1 MFYISYMLAELRRRR
16 GRTLLTALGLAVG
29 VGLVVTVNAL
39 STGLNQAQAKVLKPL
54 TGLGTDMSVTRPL
67 VISTTSGGFQSLTP
81 AERAKLRSEGGPR
94 GFDFQNLKPG
104 AKFSSDRFTAG
115 TQQTFPSTEVTSIA
129 KLANVS
135 IATGSLTLNAVHISG
150 TVPRQTTTNGAGGG
164 PGGFGGGGGGGF
176 SGPRSIN
183 FDTKSVTGV
192 DQTQPTLGAITNSQ
206 ISSGAYFSG
215 TDPYQAI
222 VNVSYANSNNLKVGS
237 KISLAGKSFSVIG
250 IATTPLGGQSSDVY
264 LKLAELQK
272 LSGYTGRVNTVLV
285 EADNASHV
293 TTVSA
298 AITKSFSGST
308 VTTAKDLADRISGS
322 LVDTKKLTDKLG
334 TALEIVGLV
343 AAILIASLLTLSS
356 VTKRIRELGT
366 LKALGWSQGLVIRQ
380 VTGESLFQGLVGGV
394 LGVIVGLGGAALVGA
409 FAPSL
414 QATVGG
420 ASTATAAAGQGGP
433 GGFGGPPGGGGGGF
447 FGRFLDNGL
456 TTGSAKVSISAPV
469 SVGLLATAIGLAVL
483 GGLLAGAVGGFRAS
497 RLRPAD
503 ALRHLD

>member
-67 VISTTSGGFQSLTP
+67 VIATTSGGFQSLTP

-94 GFDFQNLKPG
+94 GFDFQSLKPG
-104 AKFSSDRFTAG
+104 AKFSSDRFTFG
-115 TQQTFPSTEVTSIA
+115 TQQTFPSTEVASIS
-129 KLANVS
+129 KLAHVS
-135 IATGSLTLNAVHISG
+135 IAAGSLTLNAVHISG
-150 TVPRQTTTNGAGGG
+150 TVPKQTTTATPG
-164 PGGFGGGGGGGF
+164 PGGFSGGGGGGFF

-183 FDTKSVTGV
+183 FDTKSVTGI
-192 DQTQPTLGAITNSQ
+192 DETQPTLGAITTSQ

-222 VNVSYANSNNLKVGS
+222 LNVSYANSNNLKVGS
-237 KISLAGKSFSVIG
+237 KLTLAGKTFAVIG

-272 LSGYTGRVNTVLV
+272 LSGNTGRVNTILV

-293 TTVSA
+293 AAVST
-298 AITKSFSGST
+298 AIKKTFKDSS

-394 LGVIVGLGGAALVGA
+394 LGVVVGLGGAALVSA

-414 QATVGG
+414 QATVG
-420 ASTATAAAGQGGP
+420 STSATANAVTGQGGGP
-433 GGFGGPPGGGGGGF
+433 GDFGPPGGGAGL

-456 TTGSAKVSISAPV
+456 TTGSSSVSISAPV
-469 SVGLLATAIGLAVL
+469 SISLLATAIGLAVL

>member
-1 MFYISYMLAELRRRR
+1 MSYMLAELRRRR

-94 GFDFQNLKPG
+94 GFDFRGLKPG
-104 AKFSSDRFTAG
+104 TTFSSDRFTAG
-115 TQQTFPSTEVTSIA
+115 TEQTFPATEVASIA

-135 IATGSLTLNAVHISG
+135 IAAGSLTLNAVHISG
-150 TVPRQTTTNGAGGG
+150 TVPRQSTTANGAGG
-164 PGGFGGGGGGGF
+164 PGSFSGGRGGGF

-192 DQTQPTLGAITNSQ
+192 DQTQPTLGAITSSQ

-222 VNVSYANSNNLKVGS
+222 LNVSYGNSNNLKVGS
-237 KISLAGKSFSVIG
+237 KLSLAGKTFSVIG

-264 LKLAELQK
+264 LKLGELQK
-272 LSGYTGRVNTVLV
+272 LSGNTGRVNTILV

-293 TTVSA
+293 AAVST
-298 AITKSFSGST
+298 AIKKTFKNSS
-308 VTTAKDLADRISGS
+308 VTTAKDLAARISGS

-334 TALEIVGLV
+334 TALELVGLV

-380 VTGESLFQGLVGGV
+380 VTGESFFQGLVGGV
-394 LGVIVGLGGAALVGA
+394 LGVVVGLGGAALVGA

-414 QATVGG
+414 QATVGS
-420 ASTATAAAGQGGP
+420 ASSTTNAATVQGGGP
-433 GGFGGPPGGGGGGF
+433 GGFGPPGGSGF

-469 SVGLLATAIGLAVL
+469 SISLLAAAIGLAVL
-483 GGLLAGAVGGFRAS
+483 GGLLAGAVGVFRAS